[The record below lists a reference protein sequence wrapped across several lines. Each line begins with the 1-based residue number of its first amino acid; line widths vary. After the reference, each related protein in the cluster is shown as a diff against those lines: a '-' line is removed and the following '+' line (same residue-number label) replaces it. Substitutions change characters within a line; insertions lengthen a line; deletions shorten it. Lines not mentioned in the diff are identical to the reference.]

1 MGFVEIIDDDL
12 LMDNSLKIMVQ
23 GLLKV
28 AADYEKIDTKLT
40 ELSLSFVDIETIHKI
55 NKEYRN
61 IDRPTDV
68 ISFALNDEIDGELK
82 IIGGDEK
89 NYIGDILICVDI
101 AKKQALEYN
110 HSFEREV
117 GFLAVHGFLHL
128 LGYDHE
134 LPEEEKIMF
143 GKQKEIL
150 DIFGLKR

>member
-28 AADYEKIDTKLT
+28 AADYEKIDTELT
-40 ELSLSFVDIETIHKI
+40 ELSLSFVDIKTIHNI